1 MIQIVKIPIIKGK
14 INANFYNNLLNGYF
28 TKEELTSRIKSFNL
42 IYKTHQEKY
51 VHYILLPFFLPIFYI
66 IIILPIFIINR
77 IHGRYLIGLIG
88 VILPLIFIGCIIWYR
103 IFNTKFKETIK
114 REIKFLITTF
124 NEYDYARHVHWRIIR
139 ERDNPKTTFPVVFL
153 SKYEEYL
160 TIDIVDN
167 LYFYYNISSRFS
179 SHSSNNSLI
188 ENFTIDSTTSID
200 NSTTLLSENSTTS
213 IDDSATSIGSLNE
226 DSTISIDD
234 STTSIGLLNE
244 NLSLTSPPP
253 AYSLSYNSFYISSNF
268 SNITH
273 NTTINISENRQ
284 SIIDQQSV
292 TNDRIHFFPSFL
304 SNIPPPPPPPTYQEA
319 LDDDRVLFVE
329 GRDQFGNEQVYFGMG
344 RRGSLNPSVYRTQ
357 NRAVSTCTTVPLR
370 DRTKASPQRSK
381 ISNPVSKIFKKPTL
395 QMRVVLV
402 II

>member
-1 MIQIVKIPIIKGK
+1 M
-14 INANFYNNLLNGYF
+14 
-28 TKEELTSRIKSFNL
+28 TKT
-42 IYKTHQEKY
+42 IY
-51 VHYILLPFFLPIFYI
+51 
-66 IIILPIFIINR
+66 
-77 IHGRYLIGLIG
+77 
-88 VILPLIFIGCIIWYR
+88 
-103 IFNTKFKETIK
+103 
-114 REIKFLITTF
+114 TF
-124 NEYDYARHVHWRIIR
+124 
-139 ERDNPKTTFPVVFL
+139 
-153 SKYEEYL
+153 EYL

-200 NSTTLLSENSTTS
+200 NSTTLLSENSTIS
-213 IDDSATSIGSLNE
+213 IDDSTTSIGSLNE

-344 RRGSLNPSVYRTQ
+344 RRGSVIRGTQ

-370 DRTKASPQRSK
+370 DRTKASPQDRKFQIHEKRKKKRNEQSITIKDLYFLLK
-381 ISNPVSKIFKKPTL
+381 IL
-395 QMRVVLV
+395 
-402 II
+402 